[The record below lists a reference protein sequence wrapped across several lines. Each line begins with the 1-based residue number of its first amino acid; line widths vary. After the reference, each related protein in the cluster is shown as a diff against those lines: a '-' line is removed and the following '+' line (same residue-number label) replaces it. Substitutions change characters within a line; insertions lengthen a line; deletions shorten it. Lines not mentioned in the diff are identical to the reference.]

1 MHWSD
6 DPKIAASLLV
16 LARKAVTERVAA
28 EDAATAGDVLKAFRH
43 AGEAPCVPDI
53 GRARAAVDAIGIRHP
68 RLAEDLRP
76 MIERVYT
83 LDLLSR
89 S

>member
-6 DPKIAASLLV
+6 DPKIAASLLA

-28 EDAATAGDVLKAFRH
+28 EDAATAQDVMKAFQH
-43 AGEAPCVPDI
+43 AGEAPCVPEI
-53 GRARAAVDAIGIRHP
+53 GRMRAAVDALSIRHP

-76 MIERVYT
+76 MIERCYV
-83 LDLLSR
+83 LDLLAR
-89 S
+89 G

>member
-6 DPKIAASLLV
+6 DPATAASLLV
-16 LARKAVTERVAA
+16 LARKSIAERVAA
-28 EDAATAGDVLKAFRH
+28 EDAAVAGDVLKAFRH

-68 RLAEDLRP
+68 RLAADLRP
-76 MIERVYT
+76 MIERCYV
-83 LDLLSR
+83 LDLLAR
-89 S
+89 G